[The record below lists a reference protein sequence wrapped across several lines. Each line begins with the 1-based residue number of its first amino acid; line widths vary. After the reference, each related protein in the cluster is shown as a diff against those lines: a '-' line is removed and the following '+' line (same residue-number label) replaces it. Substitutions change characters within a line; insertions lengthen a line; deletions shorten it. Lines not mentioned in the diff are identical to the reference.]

1 MTGDHPRN
9 TGPMLSSPRCGA
21 KTRSGKPC
29 MSPAVPGKRRFR
41 MHGGAPGSGAPRGN
55 QNALIGA
62 AVRGAALSMASI
74 PAAQGQEPV
83 SPDLPGERARGLDGG
98 VEHAREILQPERR
111 FVLPAQ
117 SRRDE
122 INSGRTQEFLASF
135 GQIDRIFMQLI
146 VVTVRLPILTP
157 APTCRCMFRF
167 RSPSLAEA
175 LEVLPII
182 PRGGADLAIL

>member
-1 MTGDHPRN
+1 
-9 TGPMLSSPRCGA
+9 
-21 KTRSGKPC
+21 
-29 MSPAVPGKRRFR
+29 
-41 MHGGAPGSGAPRGN
+41 
-55 QNALIGA
+55 
-62 AVRGAALSMASI
+62 MASI

-135 GQIDRIFMQLI
+135 SQLDRIFIQLL
-146 VVTVRLPILTP
+146 VVTGRLPILTLARAIACFGFVHHP
-157 APTCRCMFRF
+157 WPK
-167 RSPSLAEA
+167 RSRYFQSSLE
-175 LEVLPII
+175 
-182 PRGGADLAIL
+182 GGADLAIL